1 MPKKHKSK
9 SKHSHHNNT
18 AINKTHVHIHLDKKA
33 TKKTKRKKK
42 KPKHIHDLPIRTY
55 STGGIPPNPLPSIVN
70 KPEYDMKPFGIGLN
84 KILDLNDVQNI
95 QRNNTLV
102 NSALHNPLTFGTS
115 TPVQPFHDPDV
126 NISHSSINTSSYAPT
141 EYSSVNSW
149 TGYSVSS
156 GNSDYSMKEL
166 FPDQQSEPFT
176 IVNPLHLEPE
186 SKPLNGTRQ
195 ELDESII
202 AEPKEDRRSKF
213 IEEYEKRMKKLDSEI
228 ALKSNAIEAWDD
240 LKAIVD
246 VKPDTQYLTEDDKK
260 KHKIFLKLNPT
271 ATSGNTQTIKGLKKQ
286 LDTYKPKIEQ
296 IKQERAKLEAEKN
309 AEKRAE
315 NSRSNRPTVSK
326 TATLSS
332 LSSGNNIGGNI
343 IDDSLVSKG
352 STFV

>member
-18 AINKTHVHIHLDKKA
+18 AINKTHVHIHVDKKA
-33 TKKTKRKKK
+33 IKKTKRKNK

-55 STGGIPPNPLPSIVN
+55 SGLNGIPPNPLPSIVN
-70 KPEYDMKPFGIGLN
+70 KPEYDMKPFGVGLN

-95 QRNNTLV
+95 QRNNGLV
-102 NSALHNPLTFGTS
+102 NSALHNPLTFGMS

-126 NISHSSINTSSYAPT
+126 NISNASIKTSSYAPT

-156 GNSDYSMKEL
+156 GHSDYSTKEL
-166 FPDQQSEPFT
+166 YPDQQSEPFT
-176 IVNPLHLEPE
+176 VVNPLYLEPE
-186 SKPLNGTRQ
+186 SK
-195 ELDESII
+195 EAII
-202 AEPKEDRRSKF
+202 AEPKKDRRSKF
-213 IEEYEKRMKKLDSEI
+213 IEEYEKRMKKLNSEI

-246 VKPDTQYLTEDDKK
+246 VKSDKQYLTEDDKK
-260 KHKIFLKLNPT
+260 KHKLFLKLNPT

-286 LDTYKPKIEQ
+286 LDAYKPKIEQ

-315 NSRSNRPTVSK
+315 QTRSNRPTVSK